1 MSDSGL
7 TRRKALTALAGVG
20 ATGLVA
26 GCAQP
31 EARKPEP
38 LQLDLNDPVD
48 LAYARQKVV
57 GSVANEEIHSFLR
70 FHFYGQV
77 PGEPAKRLLSMNN
90 YIIDKWETEERGT
103 YRLKHWEVGYY
114 CDFDTDNPIE
124 SWVNPYSGEEIP
136 VFQFVLGPIE
146 RLYTPD
152 TILAPGLAPIPLSSH
167 IMQERFIVA
176 TEAVSQIPN
185 LFQPDE
191 WPKRS
196 SGKVVNWVSMQT
208 LSALWEDVVNPEL
221 NSAPANIHL
230 QNFVSWSSWMQMEN
244 RPGGTMA
251 RGYGT
256 EIDGFDALE
265 PQVLAALE
273 KYTPDIF
280 ETATWDVTKFDE
292 VDYFNLM
299 KEKRAAGE
307 I

>member
-176 TEAVSQIPN
+176 
-185 LFQPDE
+185 
-191 WPKRS
+191 
-196 SGKVVNWVSMQT
+196 
-208 LSALWEDVVNPEL
+208 
-221 NSAPANIHL
+221 
-230 QNFVSWSSWMQMEN
+230 
-244 RPGGTMA
+244 
-251 RGYGT
+251 
-256 EIDGFDALE
+256 
-265 PQVLAALE
+265 
-273 KYTPDIF
+273 IF
-280 ETATWDVTKFDE
+280 CWTQ
-292 VDYFNLM
+292 
-299 KEKRAAGE
+299 
-307 I
+307 